1 MDIRQFQRNALRY
14 HPLLAAC
21 RDEQQE
27 FLPVVVETEIV
38 GGSGR
43 GRDCRWDGGWH
54 AIDARKRPGTDKG
67 AHTIRCLGG
76 DAPSQAQTGLLSITV
91 VIFLL
96 RSGESS
102 ESMANHDSEIMVW
115 LCSCRSDAGS
125 SGVGTEGCERSDA
138 AVVRAGAN
146 GGECRLVSGWVAQRG
161 AA

>member
-1 MDIRQFQRNALRY
+1 MRFGLPPVASYNAS
-14 HPLLAAC
+14 PQPNAPTTSETAA
-21 RDEQQE
+21 
-27 FLPVVVETEIV
+27 I
-38 GGSGR
+38 
-43 GRDCRWDGGWH
+43 
-54 AIDARKRPGTDKG
+54 
-67 AHTIRCLGG
+67 
-76 DAPSQAQTGLLSITV
+76 ITV

>member
-1 MDIRQFQRNALRY
+1 M
-14 HPLLAAC
+14 
-21 RDEQQE
+21 
-27 FLPVVVETEIV
+27 
-38 GGSGR
+38 
-43 GRDCRWDGGWH
+43 
-54 AIDARKRPGTDKG
+54 
-67 AHTIRCLGG
+67 
-76 DAPSQAQTGLLSITV
+76 TGPSITV

-146 GGECRLVSGWVAQRG
+146 GGECRLVFGWGGQRG
-161 AA
+161 AAEDRLGAVGGGGGWWGGGGA

>member
-1 MDIRQFQRNALRY
+1 MFWSTMGNGSAQWRDPALS
-14 HPLLAAC
+14 LSA
-21 RDEQQE
+21 D
-27 FLPVVVETEIV
+27 
-38 GGSGR
+38 
-43 GRDCRWDGGWH
+43 
-54 AIDARKRPGTDKG
+54 
-67 AHTIRCLGG
+67 HT
-76 DAPSQAQTGLLSITV
+76 SITV

>member
-1 MDIRQFQRNALRY
+1 MSGSPDAGHAVIRTKL
-14 HPLLAAC
+14 
-21 RDEQQE
+21 D
-27 FLPVVVETEIV
+27 
-38 GGSGR
+38 SGICQKR
-43 GRDCRWDGGWH
+43 
-54 AIDARKRPGTDKG
+54 IARIPSTRPN
-67 AHTIRCLGG
+67 
-76 DAPSQAQTGLLSITV
+76 ITV

-102 ESMANHDSEIMVW
+102 ESMANHDSELMVW